1 MIVRMEIEVFS
12 DLICPWCF
20 IGKRRLDR
28 ALEGPEGEGVTVH
41 WRPFQLYPDLPLEG
55 VDRAA
60 FYKAR
65 FGPDAD
71 SRKIGERIG
80 GEALDAGIALDFA
93 RIEKVPNTLAGHR
106 LVGFFDGDPRQ
117 HALMDALFTAYFC
130 EGRDLGDVDVL
141 ADIAAAQGAD
151 REQVR
156 TRLESD
162 EGVKSV
168 RSQVQGAYNAGLS
181 GVPCF
186 VLAGRFA
193 IPGAQPVE
201 TMARFIARA
210 KERLV
215 EEASA

>member
-1 MIVRMEIEVFS
+1 MEIEVFS

-20 IGKRRLDR
+20 IGKRRLDQ
-28 ALEGPEGEGVTVH
+28 ALAGTEGEGVRVH
-41 WRPFQLYPDLPLEG
+41 WKPFQLYPDLPLEG

-80 GEALDAGIALDFA
+80 TEARDAGIALDFG
-93 RIEKVPNTLAGHR
+93 RIKRVPNTFAGHR
-106 LVGFFDGDPRQ
+106 LVSFFDDDPRQ
-117 HALMDALFTAYFC
+117 HALMDALFTSYFI
-130 EGRDLGDVDVL
+130 EGRDLGDLGVL
-141 ADIAAAQGAD
+141 ADIAASLGEDPVSVRD
-151 REQVR
+151 R
-156 TRLESD
+156 LASD
-162 EGVKSV
+162 E
-168 RSQVQGAYNAGLS
+168 RSNDIRVQVQGAYNAGLS

-186 VLAGRFA
+186 ILAGRFA

-210 KERLV
+210 KERL
-215 EEASA
+215 AKGAA

>member
-1 MIVRMEIEVFS
+1 MEIEVFS

-28 ALEGPEGEGVTVH
+28 ALAGPEGEGVTVQ
-41 WRPFQLYPDLPLEG
+41 WRPFQLYPNLPTEG

-60 FYKAR
+60 FYRAR

-80 GEALDAGIALDFA
+80 GEAQEAGITLDFS

-106 LVGFFDGDPRQ
+106 LVSFFDNDPRQ
-117 HALMDALFTAYFC
+117 HALMDDLFRAYFC
-130 EGRDLGDVDVL
+130 DGRNLGDIDVL
-141 ADIAAAQGAD
+141 ADIAAAQGED
-151 REQVR
+151 RGTMRE
-156 TRLESD
+156 RLASD
-162 EGVKSV
+162 EAVQSIRG
-168 RSQVQGAYNAGLS
+168 QVQGAYNAGLS

-186 VLAGRFA
+186 VLAGKFA

-210 KERLV
+210 KERLA
-215 EEASA
+215 EEAA